1 MKLKNVFVCQKCGF
15 TSPKWSGKC
24 PDCDNWNT
32 FIEDVIDIKPDR
44 VHKGLAAPLQ
54 GLTETT
60 LNETRLTT
68 DIAELDRVLGG
79 GLVEG
84 SVILVSGEPGIG
96 KSTLTLNVCAN
107 IAKTVKKVLYIS
119 GEESGGQISLRA
131 KRLGIANENIFLVS
145 ETNLENILA
154 TLEKEKPDFT
164 VIDSIQVISSPNLPG
179 TAGSIGQVRFCAESL
194 IGHAKKNGIPL
205 VIVGHVT
212 KDGNL
217 AGPKILEHMV
227 DAVLLIEGERHQNM
241 RIVRSIKNRFGSTN
255 EIGLF
260 EMVESGLV
268 QVQNASRFFLEGR
281 KEGSFGSV
289 ITSTMEGTRPLLIE
303 VQALTSLTTFGYP
316 RRAASGFDLNRL
328 QLLIAVIQKHLGLDL
343 LNQDVF
349 INVVGGFRLADPAA
363 DLAVVSAIISSF
375 KKEPAA
381 DDAVYIGEVGLSG
394 ELRTVPHLERRIQE
408 AAKIGF
414 KKIYVPK
421 TAEKTSAKGI
431 SLTPITD
438 IGQLISGITRA
449 RNI

>member
-15 TSPKWSGKC
+15 TSPKWAGKC
-24 PDCDNWNT
+24 PDCESWNS
-32 FIEDVIDIKPDR
+32 FIEDVIDSKPDR
-44 VHKGLAAPLQ
+44 THKGLAATLQ
-54 GLTETT
+54 SLTKTT
-60 LNETRLTT
+60 LNEKRLTT

-96 KSTLTLNVCAN
+96 KSTLTISVCAN
-107 IAKTVKKVLYIS
+107 IAKTAQKVLYIS
-119 GEESGGQISLRA
+119 GEESSGQISLRA
-131 KRLGIANENIFLVS
+131 KRLGINNENIFLVP
-145 ETNLENILA
+145 EANLENILA
-154 TLEKEKPDFT
+154 TLEKEKPDFV
-164 VIDSIQVISSPNLPG
+164 VIDSIQVISSPNIPG
-179 TAGSIGQVRFCAESL
+179 VAGSISQVRFCAESL
-194 IGHAKKNGIPL
+194 INMAKKNGMPL

-217 AGPKILEHMV
+217 AGPKVLEHMV

-241 RIVRSIKNRFGSTN
+241 RVVRSLKNRFGSTN

-260 EMVESGLV
+260 EMVESGLIE
-268 QVQNASRFFLEGR
+268 VQNASRFFLEGR

-303 VQALTSLTTFGYP
+303 VQALTNLTTFGYP

-328 QLLIAVIQKHLGLDL
+328 QLLIAVIQKHLGINL

-349 INVVGGFRLADPAA
+349 INVVGGFRLDDPAA
-363 DLAVVSAIISSF
+363 DLAVVSAIISSY
-375 KKEPAA
+375 KKEPAP

-414 KKIYVPK
+414 KKIFVPM
-421 TAEKTSAKGI
+421 TAEKSAQKGVTLI
-431 SLTPITD
+431 PITD
-438 IGQLISGITRA
+438 IRQLTQA
-449 RNI
+449 QNT